1 MGRFSRTFGASLVFS
16 FLVAESM
23 GFSQNNGAA
32 ARDYSKEAFVIE
44 KLATDVA
51 FVKEGTGTIEQ
62 TLVIR
67 IQSEAA
73 VRELGVLSIPYN
85 ADNERLEFAYVRV
98 RKPDGTVVATPESA
112 IQEVSSAVSREAP
125 TYSDL
130 KEKQVP
136 VKSLG
141 AGDVLEYQVRTIR
154 TKPEVPNQ
162 FWYQHDFFKAGIALD
177 ETLRIT
183 VPPNQYVKVVSPG
196 VTPATQ
202 EEAGQK
208 VYIWKTSQLEPVNQD
223 DEKKKKPAKDQPV
236 HSVQM
241 TTFRSWD
248 EVGRWYGEL
257 QSSRM
262 AVTPAIQ
269 SKASELTKGLNT
281 DADKERA
288 IYNFVSSR
296 LRYISISFGV
306 GRFQPHSADEVLAN
320 QYGDCKD
327 KHTLLAAMLKAVG
340 IEAWPALIGT
350 ETKLDPDVPSPAH
363 FNHVITVVAQ
373 GKDRVWLDSTPE
385 VAPFALLSPE
395 IRDKQALVIPSSES
409 ATLMTTPADPPFP
422 GVEIVEAKT
431 ELTADGTL
439 KGHFD
444 ISVRGDGE
452 LILRGIFHS
461 APPAQWQAV
470 AQQISMGMGYAGK
483 VSAVE
488 VENPDNPDKP
498 FHYSYDY
505 ARENYSDWTNRRI
518 TAPFPPLGLPGTE
531 DDKAPT
537 EPLELGGKEEF
548 IYRGTMRLPA
558 GYSLATPDNVD
569 FQWKYADYTAKYSV
583 KDSVLTAER
592 HLTIKSAKLPVAA
605 WSGYKEFRDGV
616 IEDQT
621 TFMPLRGA
629 GGVLAPAA
637 VSGDPAVISLLQQ
650 GMRAVQRR
658 EFNAAKD
665 AFAQAERLDP
675 KQQGLWIAWAAYYD
689 GTGNTAKSI
698 ESLKK
703 EIELH
708 PDSETAY
715 LPLVEEETKGGSKAD
730 AIATLQSLVKVA
742 PGNTRG
748 RLVLLSLLTSEKR
761 YSDAAAVAQAGLD
774 LSPKDERLQFSL
786 IEALLRDGKKD
797 EGSAA
802 ARKLGDSPE
811 GAGLLNDIA
820 WVLAETNTDLPL
832 ALDDAQRYTEMVEG
846 ESKDVKLASVGVED
860 LRRVDSIDR
869 VWDTLGWV
877 YFRMGETVKAEKYIS
892 AAWKLGHDGIV
903 ADHLGEIY
911 EKQGKHD
918 DAIHMWTLAA
928 AADKNL
934 DNTKERLAKA
944 GIAPAPNAVEELSK
958 LRTTALPSLP
968 VQQGTAEFYIS
979 FSRNRTEEV
988 RFIKGDTSLKGTT
1001 TALSRARYDVA
1012 FPDEGPERLVL
1023 RGILSCSRVTT
1034 PGCQIVLLQPSTTA
1048 ALQN

>member
-1 MGRFSRTFGASLVFS
+1 MRRFSRSVGALFVFS
-16 FLVAESM
+16 LLIAEST
-23 GFSQNNGAA
+23 GLSQNNGAS
-32 ARDYSKEAFVIE
+32 ARDFSKEAFVIE
-44 KLATDVA
+44 KLATSAA
-51 FVKEGTGTIEQ
+51 FAKDGTGTIEE
-62 TLVIR
+62 TLIIR

-73 VRELGVLSIPYN
+73 VRGFGVLSVPYN
-85 ADNERLEFAYVRV
+85 ADNERLEFAYIRV
-98 RKPDGTVVATPESA
+98 RKPDGAVVATPESA
-112 IQEVSSAVSREAP
+112 VQDVSSAVSREAP

-141 AGDVLEYQVRTIR
+141 VGDVLEYQVRTIR

-162 FWYQHDFFKAGIALD
+162 FWYQHDFFKAGIAL
-177 ETLRIT
+177 EESLRIA
-183 VPPNQYVKVVSPG
+183 VPANQYVKVVSPG

-208 VYIWKTSQLEPVNQD
+208 IYVWKTSQLEPVNQD
-223 DEKKKKPAKDQPV
+223 DEKAKKPAKDQPA

-241 TTFRSWD
+241 TTFKSWD

-262 AVTPAIQ
+262 VVTPAVQ
-269 SKASELTKGLNT
+269 AKASELTKGLTT
-281 DADKERA
+281 DADKEQA

-350 ETKLDPDVPSPAH
+350 ETKLDPDVPSPAY

-395 IRDKQALVIPSSES
+395 IRDKQALVIPSTD
-409 ATLMTTPADPPFP
+409 AALLMTTPADPPFP
-422 GVEIVEAKT
+422 GLEIVEAKT
-431 ELTADGTL
+431 ELSADGTL
-439 KGHFD
+439 KGRFD
-444 ISVRGDGE
+444 ISVRGDAE
-452 LILRGIFHS
+452 LVLRGIFHS
-461 APPAQWQAV
+461 VPPAQWQAV
-470 AQQISMGMGYAGK
+470 AQRISMNMGYGGK

-488 VENPDNPDKP
+488 VENPDNTDKP

-505 ARENYSDWTNRRI
+505 VRDNYSDWPNRRI
-518 TAPFPPLGLPGTE
+518 TAPFPPIGLPGTE

-548 IYRGTMRLPA
+548 VYRATMRLPA
-558 GYSLATPDNVD
+558 GYSLAIPDNLD
-569 FQWKYADYTAKYSV
+569 FQWKYADYTANYSV
-583 KDSVLTAER
+583 KDSVLTAQR
-592 HLTIKSAKLPVAA
+592 HLTIKSAKLPIAA
-605 WSGYKEFRDGV
+605 WSGYKDFRDGV
-616 IEDQT
+616 NEDQV
-621 TFMPLRGA
+621 TFMQLRGV
-629 GGVLAPAA
+629 GDAPAPAGA
-637 VSGDPAVISLLQQ
+637 VGDPAVLSLLQQ

-658 EFNAAKD
+658 EFSAAKD

-708 PDSETAY
+708 PESETAY
-715 LPLVEEETKGGSKAD
+715 LPLVQQESRGGTKAD
-730 AIATLQSLVKVA
+730 AIATLESLVKVA
-742 PGNTRG
+742 PGNARG
-748 RLVLLSLLTSEKR
+748 RLMLLGLLTADKR

-774 LSPKDERLQFSL
+774 LSPKDERLQL
-786 IEALLRDGKKD
+786 ALVEALLRGGKKD

-811 GAGLLNDIA
+811 GVELLNDIA
-820 WVLAETNTDLPL
+820 WVLADTNIDLPL
-832 ALDDAQRYTEMVEG
+832 ALDDAQRYTEKVEG
-846 ESKDVKLASVGVED
+846 ESKDVRLASVGVEE

-869 VWDTLGWV
+869 AWDTLGWV
-877 YFRMGETVKAEKYIS
+877 YFRMGETGKAEKYIS
-892 AAWKLGHDGIV
+892 AAWKLGHEGIV

-911 EKQGKHD
+911 EKQGKHE
-918 DAIHMWTLAA
+918 DAIHVWTLAV

-934 DNTKERLAKA
+934 DDAKQRLANA
-944 GIAPAPNAVEELSK
+944 DVAPTPKVVEELSK
-958 LRTTALPSLP
+958 LRTIALPSLP
-968 VQQGTAEFYIS
+968 GQQGTAEFYIS
-979 FSRNRTEEV
+979 LSRIRIEDV
-988 RFIKGDTSLKGTT
+988 RFIRGDAILKNAT
-1001 TALSRARYDVA
+1001 TALSRARYELA
-1012 FPDEGPERLVL
+1012 FPDDGPERLIL

-1034 PGCQIVLLQPSTTA
+1034 PSCQIVLLQPSTTA